1 MRATL
6 CDLLPCA
13 TLAESCTE
21 SDCDVAFAS
30 RDVCIASHFCL
41 LLVADHFVCSRLHAG
56 LTNTSLATGL
66 VVDKE
71 PVFDRLAQSKYKIEP
86 APDYVENGLGSRM
99 TAMHLAARGGTSL

>member
-21 SDCDVAFAS
+21 SDCDVAFA
-30 RDVCIASHFCL
+30 RVCIASHVCL
-41 LLVADHFVCSRLHAG
+41 LLADHFVCSRLHAG
-56 LTNTSLATGL
+56 LTNTSLLTTTGL
-66 VVDKE
+66 VDKE
-71 PVFDRLAQSKYKIEP
+71 PVFDRLAQQKYKIEP

-99 TAMHLAARGGTSL
+99 TAMHLAARGGTSF